1 MASSATA
8 MEYPVEPNTVT
19 EDSVSRPYR
28 AEVTIEGIRPLL
40 FHRYDTQLIA
50 DKSALK
56 KGSKAKKT
64 DNVESS
70 VYLSDEGTL
79 SVPGLNFHSAL
90 IAASKFHSDPRSPRA
105 SAKEL
110 FKCGILVVDDLA
122 EITPPRKTWDFEDAR
137 RVRVQNSYITRV
149 RPGIK
154 KGWKLTFTVD
164 VALPEYITP
173 GLLQEVVVDAGRYCG
188 ICDFRPVFGRFSMT
202 GFKVLA

>member
-1 MASSATA
+1 MAPAV

-19 EDSVSRPYR
+19 ENSVAPRPYR
-28 AEVTIEGIRPLL
+28 AEVSIEGIRPIL
-40 FHRYDTQLIA
+40 FHRYDVQLIK
-50 DKSALK
+50 DKSETK

-70 VYLSDEGTL
+70 VYLTDEGTL
-79 SVPGLNFHSAL
+79 SVPGINFHSAL

-110 FKCGILVVDDLA
+110 FKCGVLVVDDLS
-122 EITPPRKTWDFEDAR
+122 EITPARKTWEFEDAR

-149 RPGIK
+149 RPGLK
-154 KGWKLTFTVD
+154 AGWGLTFVID

-173 GLLQEVVVDAGRYCG
+173 ALLQEVIVDAGRFCG
-188 ICDFRPVFGRFSMT
+188 LCDFRPVFGRFSMV
-202 GFKVLA
+202 GFKVLD